1 MKTSMFNAL
10 LIDKPLREIFWFYG
24 VIPSNILWAVTL
36 AVYFSGAALAT
47 VVLMFAVLLAY
58 TAWIIGEIW
67 HCSGNV
73 ENPTHGD
80 IARVLT
86 AAWAI
91 NTLLLISFLLLQRLG

>member
-1 MKTSMFNAL
+1 MFNAL

-47 VVLMFAVLLAY
+47 VILMFAVLLGY

-67 HCSGNV
+67 RCSDNV
-73 ENPTHGD
+73 NNPTHGE

-91 NTLLLISFLLLQRLG
+91 NTLLLTGFLLMQRLG

>member
-1 MKTSMFNAL
+1 MNTSMRHSL

-36 AVYFSGAALAT
+36 AGYFSGAALPT
-47 VVLMFAVLLAY
+47 VMLMFAVLLAY
-58 TAWIIGEIW
+58 TTWIIGEIW

-73 ENPTHGD
+73 ENPAHGD
-80 IARVLT
+80 IACVLT

>member
-1 MKTSMFNAL
+1 MKTSMFNTL

-24 VIPSNILWAVTL
+24 VIPSNLLWAVTL
-36 AVYFSGAALAT
+36 AVYFSGAALST
-47 VVLMFAVLLAY
+47 VVLMFAVLLGY

-73 ENPTHGD
+73 KNPAHGE
-80 IARVLT
+80 IARFLT